1 MSTVK
6 QKQIGV
12 LALVVASLTSA
23 LGFAWLLGV
32 FSFGFSGMRIH
43 VLFHFAGGIEVGSPV
58 RVSGVKV
65 GQVERIDFLT
75 ESERKALPAERDVPS
90 LKVVISVANK
100 AVSTLKDDSKFY
112 VNMAGI
118 IGERYLEITPG
129 TDGGKPLLAGATAR
143 GIDPPR
149 VDQLLSQGYNVF
161 GKVQE
166 FLERNE
172 KPMQEIVE
180 SLETLVADLNK
191 TLKGSEKRKL
201 VTLLDNMAS
210 ITTDIRSVSHHLSD
224 AKTKDFFRRLNELVE
239 RANDIDK
246 PALKKFLQE
255 EGVRARIF

>member
-1 MSTVK
+1 MSTPK
-6 QKQIGV
+6 QKQLGV
-12 LALVVASLTSA
+12 LALVAASLASA

-32 FSFGFSGMRIH
+32 FSFGFSGIRLN
-43 VLFHFAGGIEVGSPV
+43 VLYHFAGGVEVGSPV

-75 ESERKALPAERDVPS
+75 DAERKALPAQANVPS
-90 LKVVISVANK
+90 LKLVITVANK
-100 AVSTLKDDSKFY
+100 AVSTLRDDSKYY

-118 IGERYLEITPG
+118 IGERYLEISPG
-129 TDGGKPLLAGATAR
+129 TEAGKPLVANATVR

-180 SLETLVADLNK
+180 SMETLVADLNK
-191 TLKGSEKRKL
+191 ALKGNDKKKL
-201 VTLLDNMAS
+201 MTLLDNMAS
-210 ITTDIRSVSHHLSD
+210 ITTDIRSVSHHLSE
-224 AKTKDFFRRLNELVE
+224 AKTKDFFRKLNDLVE
-239 RANDIDK
+239 RANEIDK
-246 PALKKFLQE
+246 PALKKFLQD